1 MNGITY
7 TDLIAG
13 AAVLAVALAAASTG
27 IAFTARRY
35 AARALTTAH
44 VHPGDRRQ
52 RDTGPPPDTPE
63 RRAHH
68 RAPDDTRARRRDH
81 DDPQW
86 HVDRDDLDPPPTR
99 DMRAIPPR
107 PTQRDGYDRP

>member
-1 MNGITY
+1 VN
-7 TDLIAG
+7 DLIAG
-13 AAVLAVALAAASTG
+13 LAVLAIVGVVVDGYLALRAGRES
-27 IAFTARRY
+27 
-35 AARALTTAH
+35 ARALVSAH
-44 VHPGDRRQ
+44 THPGDRRQ

-86 HVDRDDLDPPPTR
+86 RYDHDDHQQPHRDDLDPPPTR
-99 DMRAIPPR
+99 DMRAIPPK
-107 PTQRDGYDRP
+107 DRPR